1 MDILGSGSEFSFL
14 PIALELSIASATYL
28 LLLLKPT
35 PRNNTAL
42 SITYSSFKLIALA
55 TLFTSNLHIFGI
67 PRIPFLA
74 GLLLNEVVLLIWALR
89 NQPMLASITIRSM
102 YTRPILALR
111 VLGELF
117 TVFIVVGIAIS
128 ALFLEC
134 NCNKEQYEIFGQIIE
149 DCVTPDNL
157 RVFREIVAPQ
167 VRGLSFVIAVTASA
181 VSISGWKFLLLGF
194 SNDVIGRQRDNLVV
208 ILADAPWKQII
219 RKVYAA
225 LAIFTNLLFLFSF
238 FMPGIANCL
247 DLSDA
252 DGSDSEE
259 QKFRYSM
266 GPVSNSVL
274 NAVLAISQMFVADVQ
289 LRLSAFQV
297 AQEEED
303 DEKDDEKDY
312 GGLGD
317 GGLEVGGKGD
327 DWEDRKTDSMIGR
340 IRAPHES
347 ADFMV
352 RSSSVLQRRATRRN
366 LDQARSEGRLSKSEG
381 RLSRSEGRRSD
392 L

>member
-14 PIALELSIASATYL
+14 PIALELSIASAIYL

-55 TLFTSNLHIFGI
+55 TLFTSNLHLFGI
-67 PRIPFLA
+67 PRIPFLG

-134 NCNKEQYEIFGQIIE
+134 NCNKERFDIFGQIIE
-149 DCVTPDNL
+149 ACVTPNSL

-167 VRGLSFVIAVTASA
+167 VRGLSFVIAVTASV

-208 ILADAPWKQII
+208 ILADAPWKQMI
-219 RKVYAA
+219 RKVYSA
-225 LAIFTNLLFLFSF
+225 LTIFTNLLFLFSF
-238 FMPGIANCL
+238 FMPGIATCT
-247 DLSDA
+247 DLSELE
-252 DGSDSEE
+252 DSETDE
-259 QKFRYSM
+259 EKFRYTM

-297 AQEEED
+297 AEEEED
-303 DEKDDEKDY
+303 EEKDHGRL
-312 GGLGD
+312 GG
-317 GGLEVGGKGD
+317 GGVGGGIELRGKGD
-327 DWEDRKTDSMIGR
+327 NSEDEEKKSETEGSG
-340 IRAPHES
+340 AHHEV
-347 ADFMV
+347 ANFMV
-352 RSSSVLQRRATRRN
+352 RASSVLQRRATRVTME
-366 LDQARSEGRLSKSEG
+366 QVRSEGRV
-381 RLSRSEGRRSD
+381 SRSEERRSH